1 VCAVDEFY
9 SMPLFLSIYYWRPEM
24 FKTRLTLN
32 FVILMF
38 VICGLVFVVGCGNS
52 KEVQAMTDL
61 LKLFSDTVYEYSA
74 ADKVKKTELKATLD
88 SFGSKWSNMEMEM
101 DGRLTPND
109 LEKFDKQYKEIQTR
123 YASLTGKS

>member
-1 VCAVDEFY
+1 
-9 SMPLFLSIYYWRPEM
+9 M

-61 LKLFSDTVYEYSA
+61 LKLFSDTVDEYSA

-88 SFGSKWSNMEMEM
+88 SFESKWSNMGMEM